1 MRKFFR
7 ILAMVILSGAIVT
20 GTAACSV
27 PEKPEPE
34 RSEEAADA
42 DQDADLEVW
51 TFYDRNVPGYYYMFL
66 WDDIAKAQ
74 GITIDVKNYASDD
87 MESKLELA
95 LVTGELPDVFLTPG
109 GTFLD
114 EFVEAGVCAQV
125 DGYVNTLNLTEEY
138 AVPYQDGH
146 YYEIPC
152 MQTDYG
158 VVYYDAYLLSRL
170 GISIPETWD
179 ELEQMVQTVNEYNEK
194 NGTSYSAISF
204 GNKDGYEGNLLMD
217 MISISDQVNRDP
229 DQAKDPVMIDQE
241 VLQASA
247 DKIVRLNELGA
258 FSEDYMETGDEEAV
272 TNFIRHNSVMLVNRS
287 SILSHLIW
295 NMKEDFY
302 TGLFPGMYN
311 TDGNYRMIRLD
322 GPTRPGL
329 CINSFCDDKEL
340 AGALCVE
347 YVKRVNEENLKTG
360 CRTMIRDTDV
370 KAERLLE
377 RHIEMNSLLDNA
389 AGTVT
394 APSAM
399 QNAEIQ
405 NMIRSLTKDLYSGQ
419 ADTEEFMDAMEAVFA
434 PDGE

>member
-1 MRKFFR
+1 MRKFLK
-7 ILAMVILSGAIVT
+7 ILFMMTLVGAVAIVA
-20 GTAACSV
+20 AACGAPNKTES
-27 PEKPEPE
+27 EQT
-34 RSEEAADA
+34 EEAADA
-42 DQDADLEVW
+42 AVEADLEVW

-74 GITIDVKNYASDD
+74 GITVDVKNYASDD
-87 MESKLELA
+87 METKLELA

-114 EFVEAGVCAQV
+114 EFIEAGVCTQV
-125 DGYVNTLNLTEEY
+125 DGYVDTLNLTEEY

-152 MQTDYG
+152 MQSDYG
-158 VVYYDAYLLSRL
+158 VVYYDAYLLSEL

-179 ELEQMVQTVNEYNEK
+179 ELEQMVLAVNEYNEK

-217 MISISDQVNRDP
+217 MISISDQVNQNP
-229 DQAKDPVMIDQE
+229 DLAKDPVIVDEE
-241 VLQASA
+241 VLQAAA

-258 FSEDYMETGDEEAV
+258 FSENYMETGDEEAV

-287 SILSHLIW
+287 AILSHLIW

-311 TDGNYRMIRLD
+311 ADGNYRMIRLD
-322 GPTRPGL
+322 GDTRPGL
-329 CINSFCDDKEL
+329 CINTSCNDKEL
-340 AGALCVE
+340 AATVCVE
-347 YVKRVNEENLKTG
+347 YVRRVNEENLKTG
-360 CRTMIRDTDV
+360 CRTMLQDTDV

-389 AGTVT
+389 AGAVT
-394 APSAM
+394 APSAV
-399 QNAEIQ
+399 QPAEIK
-405 NMIRSLTKDLYSGQ
+405 NVIRSLTKDLYSGQ
-419 ADTEEFMDAMEAVFA
+419 ADTREFMDAMRKAFT